1 MRLPVPAAAPLT
13 AAVYAA
19 CAGRTAACW
28 LLQLMLLV
36 NLTVE
41 EQGCEHLLQLGRQ
54 GMEGLHM

>member
-1 MRLPVPAAAPLT
+1 V
-13 AAVYAA
+13 
-19 CAGRTAACW
+19 
-28 LLQLMLLV
+28 LQLMLLV